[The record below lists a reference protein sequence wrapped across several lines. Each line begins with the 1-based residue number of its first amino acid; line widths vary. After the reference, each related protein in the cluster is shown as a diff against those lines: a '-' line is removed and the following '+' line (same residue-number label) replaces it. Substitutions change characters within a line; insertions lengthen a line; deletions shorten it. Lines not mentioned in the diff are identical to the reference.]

1 MIAREIRNLP
11 LKSIA
16 YVARMLSYLPL
27 RHKLGLITILS
38 TFLVCA
44 ITVYVIL
51 TSYEK
56 ERVTYVFETH
66 QHAVEAAAANINSSI
81 RAKISVLKFEVLK
94 EIPAGLK
101 KIPDSTELIFDRD
114 QMTKEVIVYARNQ
127 DSDLIKYR
135 LPRNLI
141 LNSLNQISHQ
151 RMLVLSQE
159 GDILAATQD
168 KKPQG
173 KTRDAIIDF
182 LFSSS
187 FVEGTSMLNLNGNRT
202 AASHLEIY
210 DSNLVVLALTNI
222 DTITEDLLKTIA
234 RWLLIA
240 LPIFISSAFFQSF
253 YVGKITNPLYKLIDR
268 FNEISQ
274 GNFGG
279 KALVAEGEFQSI
291 LVGAAKMQTAIQE
304 REQRIGILSMCLRRL
319 MEMSQNRRKFSDHI
333 SIVNAIVDALQPFLS
348 RLKTTPIIWVN
359 LESKVTYS
367 LSLNG
372 KSTAFNSHPAN
383 DLIDLDQLEG
393 FATPNIVRNDKIPF
407 KNSFASEQIY
417 VMIIPFKLE
426 EVSYGCLFLPIKSGF
441 YHKELDEFATL
452 IFRTVEAI
460 FIENRAEEMKVSS
473 LLISNELALARS
485 IQEKTISVHGEIKG
499 AAVEWLF
506 NPAQMVGGDLLMIYQ
521 YSKWNAI
528 NFYLGDVTGH
538 GVDSAFHTSLV
549 AGAIE
554 FYEGQVGRQAELPDD
569 FKNGN
574 DLSTLSK
581 ILSDLLINK
590 GSGKFMSL
598 CAGTLFANTGEMV
611 FVLAGHPPPII
622 LDSNFN
628 LKNLPS
634 TSKSCGLIGE
644 HDFPER
650 PELFRFQLAKGDS
663 VLLYTDGLLE
673 NAINSAGSSLNR
685 KKLSRKLG
693 ELYKLRLAGEIEP
706 GQLPQVLMDWTKQEY
721 DAYQMNDDVAI
732 LVVHYA

>member
-1 MIAREIRNLP
+1 MIAKKIRHLP
-11 LKSIA
+11 LQFFAYIA
-16 YVARMLSYLPL
+16 KILSYLPL
-27 RHKLGLITILS
+27 RHKLGLITIIS
-38 TFLVCA
+38 TFLVCG
-44 ITVYVIL
+44 ITAYIIL

-81 RAKISVLKFEVLK
+81 RAKIAVLKFDVLK
-94 EIPAGLK
+94 DIPLGLK
-101 KIPDSTELIFDRD
+101 KIPDSTEIIFDRD
-114 QMTKEVIVYARNQ
+114 PLTKEPIVYARSQN
-127 DSDLIKYR
+127 SDLIKYR
-135 LPRNLI
+135 IPRNLI
-141 LNSLNQISHQ
+141 LDSLNQVSHQ
-151 RMLVLSQE
+151 RILVLSQE

-168 KKPQG
+168 KRPQG
-173 KTRDAIIDF
+173 KTKDGIIDF
-182 LFSSS
+182 IYSSS
-187 FVEGTSMLNLNGNRT
+187 FVQGTSMLNLNGHRF
-202 AASHLEIY
+202 AASHLEIK
-210 DSNLVVLALTNI
+210 DSNLIVIALTNI
-222 DTITEDLLKTIA
+222 DTITEDLLRTVA

-253 YVGKITNPLYKLIDR
+253 YVGKITSPLYKLIDR
-268 FNEISQ
+268 FTEISQ

-279 KALVAEGEFQSI
+279 KALVAEGEFQNI

-304 REQRIGILSMCLRRL
+304 REQRLVILSMCLRQL
-319 MEMSQNRRKFSDHI
+319 MEMSQNRRKYTDHFG
-333 SIVNAIVDALQPFLS
+333 IVNAIVDALLPFLS

-359 LESKVTYS
+359 LENKITHS

-372 KSTAFNSHPAN
+372 QRSTLKSHPSN
-383 DLIDLDQLEG
+383 DLIDLDHLEL
-393 FATPNIVRNDKIPF
+393 FQMPTIERSDNLPF
-407 KNSFASEQIY
+407 RNSFESEQIY
-417 VMIIPFKLE
+417 VMIIPFKLD
-426 EVSYGCLFLPIKSGF
+426 EVTFGVLFLPIKSGF
-441 YHKELDEFATL
+441 YHKELDEFSTL

-473 LLISNELALARS
+473 LIISNELALARS

-521 YSKWNAI
+521 YSKWNTI

-554 FYEGQVGRQAELPDD
+554 FYEGQVGRQTELAED
-569 FKNGN
+569 FKNGK
-574 DLSTLSK
+574 DLATLSK

-628 LKNLPS
+628 LKNIS
-634 TSKSCGLIGE
+634 SASKSCGLIGE
-644 HDFPER
+644 TDFPEN

-673 NAINSAGSSLNR
+673 NATNSAGSSLNR
-685 KKLSRKLG
+685 KKLSKKLG
-693 ELYKLRLAGEIEP
+693 ELYKLRLAGGIEP
-706 GQLPQVLMDWTKQEY
+706 GQLPQVLMNWTKQEY